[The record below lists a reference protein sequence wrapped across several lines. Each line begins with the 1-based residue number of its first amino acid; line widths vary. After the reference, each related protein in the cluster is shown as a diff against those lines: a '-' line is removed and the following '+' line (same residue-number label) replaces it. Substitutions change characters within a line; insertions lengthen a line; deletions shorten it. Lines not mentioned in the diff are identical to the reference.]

1 MGRTLPS
8 GRVQGALVEAI
19 SNTGVIQPLIVVDQ
33 IVHRHPLK
41 PAFGRK
47 FPNLRQ
53 QRIKRWLVLVVPPR
67 TGSYILTRLIH

>member
-19 SNTGVIQPLIVVDQ
+19 SNTGVIQPLVVVDQ

-41 PAFGRK
+41 PAFLRK

-53 QRIKRWLVLVVPPR
+53 QRIKRWLFCGVTPL
-67 TGSYILTRLIH
+67 TGSYILTGAH